1 MKTIFTQ
8 SLKSSFFKLT
18 FFLVLSSSVQ
28 AQTVQIHQVDFE
40 SALDSWTL
48 TGTNTAR
55 NGGNAYKNGSKLQI
69 AFNASTA
76 TSPVISTLG
85 FDKVDV
91 ELFVR
96 SNDASTNYT
105 LTVQYRETA
114 VAAWQTIRVVTK
126 GDGSNF
132 RDINFNGSYHY
143 ITATIFSTTHVF
155 SATSQFRLIT
165 SNNSSFREFYVDYI
179 TVFGTTYKTP
189 ASSPGG
195 ISAGLDTWLR
205 ADKIDGSTL
214 QANNTN
220 VNTWID
226 FGKGNNAKV
235 SDETNINVARPQYR
249 NNPAENVN
257 FNPVVSFANNTAT
270 APKENTYLR
279 ANRQFLYATG
289 GFHTNDFFAVVI
301 PDTPISSGTNP
312 PMDVFTSQR
321 ASSNTYDEDITGFGF
336 GNFSARYDGE
346 VVGFAL
352 GTNPTPVP
360 SDINLRGYGIA
371 EVSGNTYSTV
381 GIINPRN
388 KTSGTSQELYLNGLN
403 IGNTE
408 VGVPQFSNENNRRYW
423 LGRSQV
429 FDGSFNGRIA
439 EVITYSSR
447 KNDASERIRIQS
459 YLAVKYGITLG
470 VNGISQNYQDS
481 NGNVIWDASANAGFN
496 FDIAG
501 IGQDDASLLNQKES
515 KSQNNGSNPPVM
527 TIGLG
532 DIFPTNDANPNN
544 FLTDRSFLMW
554 GTNGQNMNKSGVPIA
569 LAFGPDV
576 VTTLTDISNRKWKLT
591 EIGGN
596 VPTVKVSVPTAA
608 LTNFT
613 PLVGNDAYVMVVADD
628 AAFTTGIETVFLST
642 NGLNQEALF
651 DFDGTKYIAFGV
663 AHETVVPRHM
673 TFDGNDDFIRM
684 DSSNDL
690 TGAFTVMA
698 WVRTTGSNSTN
709 SNKTIVSKFN
719 GTTGYILSLDNNNRP
734 RMDWNNGSGNS
745 IVANTQ
751 IPVNK
756 WHHVAVIYNGT
767 AAAIYIDGVLDRT
780 QNLSA
785 PIATTHN
792 FSIGSEFRSQAD
804 IRNIF
809 RGDIDEVRFW
819 DRAVTIPELQFIMN
833 QEIEQL
839 GAGTR
844 GKILPTTVTKND
856 ISALAWTNLTAYYS
870 MNSYIGTHINDD
882 SQNNHRGRLIVPNR
896 IAIITQTAP
905 LPYLSNS
912 AGSWENNATWVN
924 GADMDVPHS
933 LSIIDNTTPIG
944 WNIVQTAHNIDS
956 NGNKTVLGMFVNSN
970 KISALNDSKI
980 EVSHYLKLDG
990 KIDLEG
996 RSQLVQTL
1004 NSDLDP
1010 TSSGILER
1018 DQQGTVDIFKYN
1030 YWSSPVGIPNSTT
1043 NNNTYTLNG
1052 VLRDGTNPAN
1062 PLNINWIPGL
1072 DGAPTT
1078 PISISTFWL
1087 FKFENSGNNIA
1098 NWIHIGE
1105 TGNVDAGKGYIS
1117 KGSGAGSAL
1126 QNYTFTGK
1134 PNNGLIQSSLSGGL
1148 ITLFGNPFPSALDS
1162 RQFIIDNLSA
1172 TDGVVYFWEHWGG
1185 GTHNLLDYQGGYAV
1199 SNLVGS
1205 VPALSH
1211 PDVNQTGSGTKLP
1224 GRYIPVGQGFFLLA
1238 DADGGTVTFNNNQ
1251 RAFVKEDSPS
1261 SNELVRANKPK
1272 DVFVELSVSP
1282 IVNNEDFQSQV
1293 ENFTKIRLSYVTQ
1306 EGFRR
1311 HTLLAF
1317 TDGNATD
1324 RFDKGFDALNIDEQ
1338 ANDMYFVLD
1347 DKKLAIQGV
1356 GQFDTKSSYPIGVAI
1371 DNPGEVRF
1379 ILDNDENLDAA
1390 VPVYIYDKAKD
1401 TLYNLKNQDAKIY
1414 IEEAGTYND
1423 RFSLRFSDKKQG
1435 KEHHDKERK
1444 KIKLIY
1450 DSSTKSIV
1458 ITNESDNLKLEK
1470 LVLYNLFGRKLE
1482 TFKLNRLGSG
1492 EVSIQLSKRYRRGV
1506 YVVHLH
1512 TSEGVVV
1519 KKLVIS

>member
-1 MKTIFTQ
+1 MKTISTQ
-8 SLKSSFFKLT
+8 SLKSSLFKLT
-18 FFLVLSSSVQ
+18 FFLILGLNAH
-28 AQTVQIHQVDFE
+28 AQTVQIHQVNFE
-40 SALDSWTL
+40 SAIDSWTL

-55 NGGNAYKNGSKLQI
+55 TAGNAYKNGIKLQI

-76 TSPVISTLG
+76 TSPAFSTLG
-85 FDKVDV
+85 FDKVDI

-96 SNDASTNYT
+96 SNDAATNYT

-114 VAAWQTIRVVTK
+114 LAAWQTVRVVTK
-126 GDGSNF
+126 GSGTTF
-132 RDINFNGSYHY
+132 RDINFNGGYHY
-143 ITATIFSTTHVF
+143 ITGTIFSTTHVF
-155 SATSQFRLIT
+155 SATSQFRLVT
-165 SNNSSFREFYVDYI
+165 SNNSSSNEFYVDYI
-179 TVFGTTYKTP
+179 TVYGTTYKSPT
-189 ASSPGG
+189 ASPGG
-195 ISAGLDTWLR
+195 IVAELDTWLR
-205 ADKIDGSTL
+205 ADKVDGSTL

-235 SDETNINVARPQYR
+235 SDETNVNVARPQYR
-249 NNPAENVN
+249 NNPAQNVN
-257 FNPVVSFANNTAT
+257 FNPVVSFANSTAT
-270 APKENTYLR
+270 ASKENTYLR

-321 ASSNTYDEDITGFGF
+321 TSSNTYDEDITGFGF
-336 GNFSARYDGE
+336 GNFSARYSGE
-346 VVGFAL
+346 VIGFAL

-360 SDINLRGYGIA
+360 SDINQRGYGIA
-371 EVSGNTYSTV
+371 EVSGNTYSTI
-381 GIINPRN
+381 GIVNARN
-388 KTSGTSQELYLNGLN
+388 NTTGTEELYLNGLN

-408 VGVPQFSNENNRRYW
+408 VGVPQFSNENNRRFW

-447 KNDASERIRIQS
+447 KNDASERIRIES

-481 NGNVIWDASANAGFN
+481 NGNVVWDATANAGFN

-501 IGQDDASLLNQKES
+501 IGQDDASLLNQKQS

-532 DIFPTNDANPNN
+532 DILPTNDANPNN
-544 FLTDRSFLMW
+544 FSTDRSFLMW

-569 LAFGPDV
+569 LTFGPDV

-591 EIGGN
+591 EVGGN

-613 PLVGNDAYVMVVADD
+613 PLIGNDAYVMVIADD
-628 AAFTTGIETVFLST
+628 AAFTTGIETVFLNT
-642 NGLNQEALF
+642 NGTGQEALF

-663 AHETVVPRHM
+663 AHETVVPRHL

-690 TGAFTVMA
+690 TGAFTTMA
-698 WVRTTGSNSTN
+698 WVRTTGPNNTN

-719 GTTGYILSLDNNNRP
+719 GSTGYTLSLDNNNRP
-734 RMDWNNGSGNS
+734 RMDWNNGGGNS
-745 IVANTQ
+745 IVAGTQ
-751 IPVNK
+751 IPLNK
-756 WHHVAVIYNGT
+756 WHHIAVIYNGT
-767 AAAIYIDGVLDRT
+767 SAALYIDGVLEKT
-780 QNLSA
+780 ENLSA

-792 FSIGSEFRSQAD
+792 FSIGSEFRSQTD

-809 RGDIDEVRFW
+809 AGDIDEVRFW
-819 DRAVTIPELQFIMN
+819 DRAVTVPELQFIMN

-882 SQNNHRGRLIVPNR
+882 SQNSHRGRLIVPNR

-905 LPYLSNS
+905 LPYLSAS
-912 AGSWENNATWVN
+912 AGNWEDSTTWTN
-924 GADMDVPHS
+924 GTVMDVPHS
-933 LSIIDNTTPIG
+933 LSVIDNATPIG
-944 WNIVQTAHNIDS
+944 WNIVQTAHDIDS
-956 NGNKTVLGMFVNSN
+956 NGDKTVLGMFVNSN
-970 KISALNDSKI
+970 LISALSDSKV
-980 EVSHYLKLDG
+980 EVTHYLKLDG
-990 KIDLEG
+990 KIDLTG
-996 RSQLVQTL
+996 RSQLLQPIG
-1004 NSDLDP
+1004 SDLDP
-1010 TSSGILER
+1010 TSSGIIER
-1018 DQQGTVDIFKYN
+1018 DQEGTTDIFKYN
-1030 YWSSPVGIPNSTT
+1030 YWSSPVGVPNNTT
-1043 NNNTYTLNG
+1043 NNNTYTLNS

-1062 PLNINWIPGL
+1062 PLNINWVTGFN
-1072 DGAPTT
+1072 GAPTT

-1087 FKFENSGNNIA
+1087 FKFENAGNNIS

-1105 TGNVDAGKGYIS
+1105 TGSVDAGKGYIA
-1117 KGSGAGSAL
+1117 KGSGAGSPL

-1148 ITLFGNPFPSALDS
+1148 LTLFGNPYPSALDS
-1162 RQFIIDNLSA
+1162 RQFIIDNLVA

-1224 GRYIPVGQGFFLLA
+1224 GRYVPVGQGFFLLA
-1238 DADGGTVTFNNNQ
+1238 DADGGTITFDNNQ

-1261 SNELVRANKPK
+1261 SNELVRANKPRE
-1272 DVFVELSVSP
+1272 VVVGASSGNSGVSQN
-1282 IVNNEDFQSQV
+1282 VQV
-1293 ENFTKIRLSYVTQ
+1293 QNENFTKVRLSYVTQ

-1311 HTLLAF
+1311 QTLLAF
-1317 TDGNATD
+1317 MNENATE
-1324 RFDKGFDALNIDEQ
+1324 RFDKGYDALNIDEQ

-1356 GQFDTKSSYPIGVAI
+1356 GAFDAKNTYPVGIGV
-1371 DNPGEVRF
+1371 DSPGEVRF
-1379 ILDNDENLDAA
+1379 ILDNVENLDTS
-1390 VPVYIYDKAKD
+1390 VPVYLYDKSKD
-1401 TLYNLKNQDAKIY
+1401 TVYNIKNQEAKIY
-1414 IEEAGTYND
+1414 IEETGVFDD
-1423 RFSLRFSDKKQG
+1423 RFTLQFTDKKHK
-1435 KEHHDKERK
+1435 KEHREKDHRK
-1444 KIKLIY
+1444 LKIY
-1450 DSSTKSIV
+1450 YNPSTRALV
-1458 ITNESDNLKLEK
+1458 IKNDSDNLKLEK

-1482 TFKLNRLGSG
+1482 TYDVKMRGPG
-1492 EVSIQLSKRYRRGV
+1492 EVSVQLSKRYRRGI

-1512 TSEGVVV
+1512 TSEGIVI
-1519 KKLVIS
+1519 KKLVMH